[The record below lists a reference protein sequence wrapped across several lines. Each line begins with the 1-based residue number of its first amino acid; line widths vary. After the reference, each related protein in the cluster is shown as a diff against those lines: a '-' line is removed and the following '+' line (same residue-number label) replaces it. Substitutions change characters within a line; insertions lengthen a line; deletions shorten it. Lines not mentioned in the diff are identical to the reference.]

1 MEKCEIRKKI
11 LKHKRDIK
19 GLRSVKVETEKL
31 RTRQL
36 KDLEIIKGKIKELEK
51 ELRND

>member
-11 LKHKRDIK
+11 LKYKRDAK

-31 RTRQL
+31 RSRQVR
-36 KDLEIIKGKIKELEK
+36 DLEVIKQKIKTLEEELK
-51 ELRND
+51 K